1 VGAPAGAHAADVR
14 RLLLSA
20 VAGRTWLALA
30 ALLVALTAVPA
41 PAAERDLLL
50 LARGTAGVEV
60 TLRAPA
66 ELDLPAMTFRTSG
79 QVAGLAVL
87 DARGELVALS
97 VNVRRWVEG
106 AARPPAPV
114 TTAAGPVRL
123 AQGRYR
129 LVVVTDG
136 PADVRV
142 RVPATGGLART
153 LRARHRV
160 PAGAELVDL
169 RDVPVG
175 EHVRRPVGLRRG
187 GALVGVLH
195 ERSTAHVASLPEVCF
210 AAPGAPDCSA
220 SDGASAVLVGTT
232 EPADG
237 FSRLAVFLYGDAG
250 VPSRYDALARAP
262 AVDVPRAV
270 DVLLVRV

>member
-1 VGAPAGAHAADVR
+1 M
-14 RLLLSA
+14 
-20 VAGRTWLALA
+20 WLAAVLLA
-30 ALLVALTAVPA
+30 VLAVPA

-50 LARGTAGVEV
+50 LSRGTAAAEI

-66 ELDLPAMTFRTSG
+66 ELDLRAMTFRTTG
-79 QVAGLAVL
+79 QVAGVAVM
-87 DARGELVALS
+87 DRRGELVGLS

-114 TTAAGPVRL
+114 STSPGPLRL
-123 AQGRYR
+123 PKGRYR

-142 RVPATGGLART
+142 RVPATGPLART
-153 LRARHRV
+153 LRLTHRV
-160 PAGAELVDL
+160 RARAELVDL
-169 RDVPVG
+169 RNVPVG
-175 EHVRRPVGLRRG
+175 ERVRRPASLRRG

-195 ERSTAHVASLPEVCF
+195 ERSTAHLVSTPELCF
-210 AAPGAPDCSA
+210 AAPGAADCSA
-220 SDGASAVLVGTT
+220 AQGASALLVGTT

-250 VPSRYDALARAP
+250 VPARYDALARAP

-270 DVLLVRV
+270 DVLLVQV

>member
-1 VGAPAGAHAADVR
+1 MRRAA
-14 RLLLSA
+14 
-20 VAGRTWLALA
+20 WLAAVVLGLLA
-30 ALLVALTAVPA
+30 APA
-41 PAAERDLLL
+41 PAAPKDLLL
-50 LARGTAGVEV
+50 LARGTAAVEV
-60 TLRAPA
+60 VLRAPA
-66 ELDLPAMTFRTSG
+66 ALDLGAMTFRTTG
-79 QVAGLAVL
+79 QVAGVAVL
-87 DARGELVALS
+87 DGRGELVGLS

-114 TTAAGPVRL
+114 STSAGPLRL
-123 AQGRYR
+123 PKGRYR

-142 RVPATGGLART
+142 RVPASGPLART
-153 LRARHRV
+153 LRLTHRV

-169 RDVPVG
+169 RDVRVG
-175 EHVRRPVGLRRG
+175 EHVRRPAVLRRG

-195 ERSTAHVASLPEVCF
+195 ERSTAHLVSTPEVCF
-210 AAPGAPDCSA
+210 AEPGAPDCSA
-220 SDGASAVLVGTT
+220 AQGASAVLVGTT

-237 FSRLAVFLYGDAG
+237 FSRLAVFLYGDEG
-250 VPSRYDALARAP
+250 VPPRYDALARAP

>member
-1 VGAPAGAHAADVR
+1 MR
-14 RLLLSA
+14 
-20 VAGRTWLALA
+20 LALA
-30 ALLVALTAVPA
+30 AAVLVGLTAVPA

-50 LARGTAGVEV
+50 LSRGTAAVEI

-66 ELDLPAMTFRTSG
+66 SLDLRAMTFRTTG

-87 DARGELVALS
+87 DARGELVGLS

-114 TTAAGPVRL
+114 STAPGPVRL
-123 AQGRYR
+123 PKGRYR
-129 LVVVTDG
+129 LVVVSDG

-142 RVPATGGLART
+142 RVPATGALART

-169 RDVPVG
+169 RDLPVG
-175 EHVRRPVGLRRG
+175 EHVRRPAQLRRG

-195 ERSTAHVASLPEVCF
+195 ARSTVHVASLPEVCF
-210 AAPGAPDCSA
+210 ARPGAADCSA
-220 SDGASAVLVGTT
+220 AEGTSAVLVGTT
-232 EPADG
+232 SPGDG

-250 VPSRYDALARAP
+250 VPARYDALARSP

>member
-1 VGAPAGAHAADVR
+1 MRRAAWLGAV
-14 RLLLSA
+14 LLGL
-20 VAGRTWLALA
+20 LA
-30 ALLVALTAVPA
+30 APA

-50 LARGTAGVEV
+50 LASGTAAVEIA
-60 TLRAPA
+60 LRAPA
-66 ELDLPAMTFRTSG
+66 ELDLRALTFRTTG
-79 QVAGLAVL
+79 QVAGLAVM
-87 DARGELVALS
+87 DERGELVGLS

-114 TTAAGPVRL
+114 STAPGPLRL
-123 AQGRYR
+123 AKGRYR

-153 LRARHRV
+153 LHARHPV

-175 EHVRRPVGLRRG
+175 EHVRRPAALRRG

-195 ERSTAHVASLPEVCF
+195 ERSAAHLASTPEVCF
-210 AAPGAPDCSA
+210 AEPGAPDCSA
-220 SDGASAVLVGTT
+220 AQGTSAVLVGTT

-237 FSRLAVFLYGDAG
+237 FSRLAVFLYGDEG
-250 VPSRYDALARAP
+250 VPARYDALARSP
-262 AVDVPRAV
+262 AVDLPRAV